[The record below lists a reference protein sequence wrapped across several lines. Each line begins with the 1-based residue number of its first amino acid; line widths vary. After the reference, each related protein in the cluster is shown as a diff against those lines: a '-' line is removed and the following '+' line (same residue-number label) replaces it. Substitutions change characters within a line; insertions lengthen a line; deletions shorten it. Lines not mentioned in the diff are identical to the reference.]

1 MGSRKQQRQFQ
12 VEGLERRIS
21 LSVTHHVQE
30 FTGRGVAGSLQE
42 FTTTPGVGAVGSFVF
57 DVAHDPKGQGSGG
70 DLSGPF
76 PNANK
81 PGV

>member
-12 VEGLERRIS
+12 IELLEHRIS
-21 LSVTHHVQE
+21 LSVTQHTQV
-30 FTGRGVAGSLQE
+30 FTGEGVSGVQE

-57 DVAHDPKGQGSGG
+57 NVAHDPQGQGSGG